1 MASALLESL
10 LEPEAA
16 ETAASE
22 PDWLSATRRS
32 AAVSVERDGLPGPR
46 SEAWKYT
53 SLRALEQR
61 RYANG
66 DADASTRTIDPAR
79 FNLPGID
86 GARLVFV
93 NGLFR
98 SDLSSKTPIDGLTIS
113 TLGSA
118 NAGELDASR
127 RLLEC
132 DFVDPSSAF
141 ARLNTVLAA
150 DGPIVRVRAG
160 AAIAQPI
167 HFVFVGA
174 SADSEIAWNLR
185 AVIEIGAGAS
195 LQLIEHHVGS
205 GGAGASQLGNI
216 VSQYAIGRTARLDLV
231 QIQDA
236 AESTSLIRRSEFTL
250 ADDAVLSTHTLETG
264 AQMMRHDFIVDL
276 AEPGARFTSRG
287 VFALRGRQHADT
299 HLDVQHSARDA
310 TSDIV
315 WRGVA
320 DQRSRGVFHGA
331 ITVAAGADGADA
343 KLSNKNL
350 LLSAN
355 AEIDTQPVLEIHADE
370 VKAAHGATVGQ
381 LDEDALFYLRSRG
394 LAPDAARRLLI
405 SAFCSAVLND
415 LPERPLREHLDAL
428 LAARLPQATE
438 DLTP

>member
-1 MASALLESL
+1 MGSALLESL
-10 LEPEAA
+10 LEPEAG
-16 ETAASE
+16 ETAASQ
-22 PDWLSATRRS
+22 PDWLNATRRS
-32 AAVSVERDGLPGPR
+32 AAIAVERDGLPGPR
-46 SEAWKYT
+46 NEAWKYT

-61 RYANG
+61 RHANG
-66 DADASTRTIDPAR
+66 DANALTRTVDPAR
-79 FNLPGID
+79 FLLPGIE

-93 NGLFR
+93 NGVYR
-98 SDLSSKTPIDGLTIS
+98 PDLSRKSPVDGLSIS
-113 TLGSA
+113 TLALATASD
-118 NAGELDASR
+118 LDASR
-127 RLLEC
+127 ALLERE
-132 DFVDPSSAF
+132 FSDPASAF

-160 AAIAQPI
+160 ATIARPI
-167 HFVFVGA
+167 HFVFIGG

-185 AVIEIGAGAS
+185 AVVEIGDGAS
-195 LQLIEHHVGS
+195 LHLIEHHVNSS
-205 GGAGASQLGNI
+205 GTGAAQLGNI
-216 VSQYAIGRTARLDLV
+216 VSQYAIGRGARLDLV

-236 AESTSLIRRSEFTL
+236 AESASLIRRSEFTI

-276 AEPGARFTSRG
+276 AGRGARLISRG
-287 VFALRGRQHADT
+287 VFALHGRQHADT
-299 HLDVQHSARDA
+299 HLDVQHNARDT

-343 KLSNKNL
+343 QLSNKNL

-355 AEIDTQPVLEIHADE
+355 AEIDTQPVLEIYADE

-405 SAFCSAVLND
+405 SAFCSAVLSD
-415 LPERPLREHLDAL
+415 LPEQHLREHLDAL

-438 DLTP
+438 E